1 MIFERSVGGISMA
14 YSKEIDRKWQK
25 KWEESEIY
33 KFNKEALD
41 KKLYCL
47 EMFSYPSGAKLHVG
61 HWYNYG
67 LSDSWARM
75 KRMQGYNVF
84 HPMGFDAF
92 GLPAENYAIKT
103 GIHPMDSTLAN
114 IATME
119 TQLKEM
125 GATFDWDFELMTCSP
140 DYYKWTQWLFLKLY
154 EKELAYRK
162 NAPVNWCPSCN
173 TVLANEQ
180 VQDGHCE
187 RCHTEVTKRDLTQW
201 FFKITDYAQE
211 LLDHIDGLD
220 WPEKTKKIQK
230 NWIGRSE
237 GAEIVFKVE
246 NKDMEFR
253 VFTTRADTLMGVTYV
268 VVAPEHPDVELIVT
282 EGQRAAVKEY
292 QDMAKKESEID
303 RMSTTKEKTGVFT
316 GAYAIH
322 PITREKVQIWVG
334 DYVLASYGTGWV
346 MAVPAHDERDFE
358 FAKKYELDIKRVIK
372 SSDGS
377 PDELP
382 FCEYGTLVNSGA
394 FDGNSSEDG
403 KKAIVDALKAENKGE
418 FKINFRVR
426 DWLVSRQRY
435 WGAPIPMIHCEK
447 CGAVPVPEKDL
458 PVELP
463 YDVKFTPDG
472 ESPLKKS
479 EAFMNVKCPCCGGDA
494 RRDPDT
500 LDTFVCSS
508 WYYLRYADNKNSEKA
523 FDTEWI
529 NKLLPVDKYIGGA
542 EHAAMHLLYARF
554 ITKALRDMG
563 YVNFDEPFKSLV
575 HQGTILGPDGEKM
588 SKSRGNVVSPD
599 IYIDEYGSDVFRCYL
614 GFGFNYIDGGPW
626 NDDGIKAI
634 NRFFSRVEKEVDRV
648 EDLKKVGNQ
657 HNELRKPEK
666 ELNYVR
672 NNSIKGVTK
681 DSEVFQFNTSIAKC
695 MELLNA
701 VNKYETENHDKNTAF
716 FEESVRD
723 LLRLMAPFAP
733 HFAEEMWERLGSES
747 SIFNE
752 KWPEWDEAALVKDEI
767 EIAIQINGKVK
778 GRMFVA
784 STSTEEEIKEQV
796 LANTETVEALE
807 GKAPMKVIVIKGRLV
822 NIVVK

>member
-1 MIFERSVGGISMA
+1 MA
-14 YSKEIDRKWQK
+14 YSKEIDKKWQK
-25 KWEESEIY
+25 RWEETELY
-33 KFNKEALD
+33 KFDEKNTD

-67 LSDSWARM
+67 LSDSWARI
-75 KRMQGYNVF
+75 KRMQGWNVF

-125 GATFDWDFELMTCSP
+125 GATFDWNYELMTCAP

-154 EKELAYRK
+154 ENGLAYRK

-187 RCHTEVTKRDLTQW
+187 RCTTEVTKRDLTQW
-201 FFKITDYAQE
+201 FFKITAYAQE
-211 LLDHIDGLD
+211 LLDQIDALD

-237 GAEIVFKVE
+237 GSEIVFKVE

-253 VFTTRADTLMGVTYV
+253 VFTTRPDTLMGVTYV
-268 VVAPEHPDVELIVT
+268 VVAPEHPDVARITT
-282 EGQRAAVKEY
+282 EAQKQVVKDY
-292 QDMAKKESEID
+292 QDMAKKQSEID
-303 RMSTTKEKTGVFT
+303 RMSTTKEKTGVFS

-322 PITREKVQIWVG
+322 PITGERVQIWIA

-346 MAVPAHDERDFE
+346 MAVPSHDDRDFE
-358 FAKKYELDIKRVIK
+358 FAKKYNLEIRRVIK

-382 FCEYGTLVNSGA
+382 YCEYGTLVNSGK
-394 FDGNSSEDG
+394 FDGLSTNEG
-403 KKAIVDALKAENKGE
+403 KKKIVEHLEADKKGE
-418 FKINFRVR
+418 HVVNFRVR

-447 CGAVPVPEKDL
+447 CGVVPVPEKDL

-463 YDVKFTPDG
+463 YNVKFTPDG
-472 ESPLKKS
+472 ESPLRKS
-479 EAFMNVKCPCCGGDA
+479 DDFMNVKCPCCGGDA
-494 RRDPDT
+494 KRDPDT

-508 WYYLRYADNKNSEKA
+508 WYYLRYPDNKNTEKP

-563 YVNFDEPFKSLV
+563 YLNFDEPFKSLV

-599 IYIDEYGSDVFRCYL
+599 TFIDEYGADVFRSYL

-626 NDDGIKAI
+626 SDDGIKAI
-634 NRFFSRVEKEVDRV
+634 NRFFTRVEKAVDRV
-648 EDLKKVGNQ
+648 ADLEKAPKL
-657 HNELRKPEK
+657 HNGMNKAEK
-666 ELNYVR
+666 ELNFVR
-672 NNSIKGVTK
+672 HHSIRGVTK
-681 DSEVFQFNTSIAKC
+681 DSEIFQFNTSIAKC

-701 VNKYETENHDKNTAF
+701 VTKYETENHEKNPEF
-716 FEESVRD
+716 FEMAVRD
-723 LLRLMAPFAP
+723 LLKLLSPFAP
-733 HFAEEMWERLGSES
+733 HFAEEMWEKLGSTG

-752 KWPEWDEAALVKDEI
+752 KWPEWDEAAMVKDEV
-767 EIAIQINGKVK
+767 EIAIQINGKV
-778 GRMFVA
+778 RERINVS
-784 STSTEEEIKEQV
+784 STATDEEIKELVMSNNEV
-796 LANTETVEALE
+796 LVALE
-807 GKAPMKVIVIKGRLV
+807 GKTPLKVIVIKGSLV